1 MAGKHRIAKRLYNML
16 IGPKGYSD
24 YHAVGSEIM
33 GEEGNSQSKN
43 SGFETLKSLPKRKS
57 LGQDVYGELKQAIVK
72 GDLPP
77 DSRLIESRMANVMGI
92 SRTPVREAIHKL
104 EREGLLRHNPSG
116 GFFVVGL
123 TRSDIEETFGI
134 RSVLESY
141 AVRLAATHHKGE
153 EELDPLDQKIHEYQL
168 HLDQG
173 NLKALLRI
181 NTEFH
186 DLLYALSRSPRLIK
200 MINDLHDQ
208 IYRFRQV
215 LLKTEETA
223 RMSNEDHKLM
233 IEFIKRRD
241 AEAVEK
247 LVRAHIL
254 RGQAIVLQE
263 FDIQNIA

>member
-1 MAGKHRIAKRLYNML
+1 
-16 IGPKGYSD
+16 
-24 YHAVGSEIM
+24 M
-33 GEEGNSQSKN
+33 GETGNSQSKN
-43 SGFETLKSLPKRKS
+43 SGFETLRSMPERKS
-57 LGQDVYGELKQAIVK
+57 LGQDVYEKLKQAIVN

-77 DSRLIESRMANVMGI
+77 DSRLIESHMANVLGI

-116 GFFVVGL
+116 GFSIVGL

-141 AVRLAATHHKGE
+141 AARLAATHHKGD

-173 NLKALLRI
+173 NLKTLLRI

-186 DLLYALSRSPRLIK
+186 DLLYALGRSPKLIM
-200 MINDLHDQ
+200 MISNLQDQ

-223 RMSNEDHKLM
+223 K
-233 IEFIKRRD
+233 
-241 AEAVEK
+241 
-247 LVRAHIL
+247 
-254 RGQAIVLQE
+254 
-263 FDIQNIA
+263 